1 MSGSLLREI
10 GKAGRPAIKA
20 GPFGSAIKKQDYV
33 PSGYKVYGQEQVI
46 SGDENIGSYFIS
58 ESHFQKLKSCEVRRG
73 DILISLVGTV
83 GKTII
88 ISENAAPGVI
98 NPRLIRISPDLER
111 FNPKFVDY
119 FLASASTQKQL
130 KRLSQGGT
138 MDVVNAGSLG
148 ELRIPDL
155 PLSEQDEIIEIL
167 SDCDA
172 AIGFA
177 EQVTANAKRKHT
189 ALVHHFMRAFSNQQV
204 PIDQLDLQL
213 IVDGDWVESKDQDP
227 KGEIRLVQTGN
238 VGDGRFIDASSRY
251 MTDAKAKELGCTFLQ
266 PGDIL
271 ISRLPDP
278 IGRACILPDL
288 GQPCVTAV
296 DVCIIRPGNTI
307 NNVWLLNAINWK
319 KTRAQMQARA
329 GGSTRQRVSTSEIKK
344 IRLPLVTAEIS
355 EQCGRS
361 LSLLQQ
367 EIQLQQKRSTLLKQH
382 KRGLMQQLL
391 TGKLRV
397 KGAA

>member
-1 MSGSLLREI
+1 MITTLDKICSLGGGTGFPDRYQGSCSGDYPFIKVSDMNLVGNERYIRRANNYLNEVDRQELGAKVFQNGATVFAKVGAALNLNRRRQLVKDTLI
-10 GKAGRPAIKA
+10 DNNMMAAIPNRA
-20 GPFGSAIKKQDYV
+20 RVLPEYLFYALSRVDLGQISQVGSV
-33 PSGYKVYGQEQVI
+33 PSVNQEQV
-46 SGDENIGSYFIS
+46 GS
-58 ESHFQKLKSCEVRRG
+58 
-73 DILISLVGTV
+73 
-83 GKTII
+83 
-88 ISENAAPGVI
+88 
-98 NPRLIRISPDLER
+98 IRVFCPD
-111 FNPKFVDY
+111 
-119 FLASASTQKQL
+119 S
-130 KRLSQGGT
+130 
-138 MDVVNAGSLG
+138 
-148 ELRIPDL
+148 
-155 PLSEQDEIIEIL
+155 LSEQKAIVEIL

-172 AIGFA
+172 AIEFA
-177 EQVTANAKRKHT
+177 EQATANAKCKHT
-189 ALVHHFMRAFSNQQV
+189 VLVNHLMRAFSNRQV

-213 IVDGDWVESKDQDP
+213 MVDGDWVESKDQDP
-227 KGEIRLVQTGN
+227 KGEVRLVQTGN
-238 VGDGRFIDASSRY
+238 VGDGCFIDASSRY

-266 PGDIL
+266 LGDIL

-288 GQPCVTAV
+288 GQPSVTAV

-307 NNVWLLNAINWK
+307 NRVWLLNAINWK
-319 KTRAQMQARA
+319 KTRTQMQARA

-367 EIQLQQKRSTLLKQH
+367 EIQLQQKRSTLLKQQ